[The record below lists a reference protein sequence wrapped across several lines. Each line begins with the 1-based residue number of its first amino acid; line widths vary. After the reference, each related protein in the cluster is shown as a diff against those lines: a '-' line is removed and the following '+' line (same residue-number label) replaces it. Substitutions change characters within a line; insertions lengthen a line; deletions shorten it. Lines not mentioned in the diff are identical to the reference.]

1 MEYYFILIP
10 ILLTVLL
17 AIICR
22 AVKGKKFFDTKYK
35 EEGMSTVMFFS
46 IPTLVTLLLIAVMS
60 FTMKSCN
67 SSDTEYYFI

>member
-17 AIICR
+17 AIVCR

-35 EEGMSTVMFFS
+35 EE
-46 IPTLVTLLLIAVMS
+46 
-60 FTMKSCN
+60 
-67 SSDTEYYFI
+67 